1 MNVEELIKT
10 LEQYPK
16 DAKVVVPDDLGYF
29 CNPLVD
35 YYFKKVIIS
44 ADSDE
49 D

>member
-1 MNVEELIKT
+1 MTVEELIKT

-16 DAKVVVPDDLGYF
+16 TAKVVVPADLGYY
-29 CNPLVD
+29 CNPLVE
-35 YYFKKVIIS
+35 YFFEKVIIS